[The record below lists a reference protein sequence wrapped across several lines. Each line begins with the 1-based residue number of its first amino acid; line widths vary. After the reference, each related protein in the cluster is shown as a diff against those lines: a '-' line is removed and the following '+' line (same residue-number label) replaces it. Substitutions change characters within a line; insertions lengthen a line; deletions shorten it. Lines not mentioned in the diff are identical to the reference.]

1 MSMRII
7 LRHSPIILANP
18 VDKRFLVCYYMYMI
32 RMMDKEKER
41 FTIPPSLVKEAELMS
56 QATRFTFRDCL
67 ELLVK
72 LDNNLSVD
80 NEDTVGREDHQ
91 DERSH

>member
-1 MSMRII
+1 MRII
-7 LRHSPIILANP
+7 LGQKAKNTTNL
-18 VDKRFLVCYYMYMI
+18 VDSVKKVCYYMYMI

-72 LDNNLSVD
+72 LDNNLNVD
-80 NEDTVGREDHQ
+80 NEDTVG
-91 DERSH
+91 